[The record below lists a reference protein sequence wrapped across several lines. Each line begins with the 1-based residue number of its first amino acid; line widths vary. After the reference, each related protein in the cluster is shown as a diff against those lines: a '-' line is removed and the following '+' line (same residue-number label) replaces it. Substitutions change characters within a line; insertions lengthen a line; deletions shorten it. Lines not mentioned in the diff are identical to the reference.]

1 MLRHKNLIYGG
12 EVIKKKNA
20 LTNILILIEKLID
33 ESPLRVLGTCIIA
46 CLELEF
52 SATFP
57 RRLERTLLARGEKSP
72 ISTGRGNKIT
82 FLPRMDCFDYFD
94 PRHGASRFPWSFKK
108 LFLSSSFSVWEEDW
122 GDIVR

>member
-1 MLRHKNLIYGG
+1 MYIGRVGNHIQ
-12 EVIKKKNA
+12 NA
-20 LTNILILIEKLID
+20 IELDGIILGRGDHRDDVGSSLT
-33 ESPLRVLGTCIIA
+33 GFA
-46 CLELEF
+46 
-52 SATFP
+52 
-57 RRLERTLLARGEKSP
+57 LAMSWREKSP